1 MAVGNVDLS
10 RVNISLTEFQR
21 MSDGKYNAGEV
32 KLSGETGL
40 KKVNNHARQR
50 VALMRKA
57 GTICQSP
64 LSAAML
70 RRHILVLGRLD
81 KFDFDRFKA
90 EAEKMKSQAEKVAQ
104 LIDSNAS
111 VDDICNDIG
120 DIFLACKDKVCDIY
134 KKGPL
139 DDVGPDDFF
148 AYGVPMQILA
158 MDAVPGLMNKVQAFF
173 GREDVKALD
182 FNAANGP
189 AANAESLRYALDRAT
204 ELPVELGDKNI

>member
-111 VDDICNDIG
+111 VDDICNAIG
-120 DIFLACKDKVCDIY
+120 DVFLACKDKVCDIY

-139 DDVGPDDFF
+139 DDVGPARVF
-148 AYGVPMQILA
+148 
-158 MDAVPGLMNKVQAFF
+158 
-173 GREDVKALD
+173 
-182 FNAANGP
+182 
-189 AANAESLRYALDRAT
+189 
-204 ELPVELGDKNI
+204 